1 MSDST
6 YSYTKACRSSQAR
19 RTSERVRRGKRDVF
33 GRRGV
38 RERPPLGGP
47 SEMNQEHELQQQHH
61 HEAYTLGSPGLS
73 TDRRPDDSP
82 SSEFLNE
89 RPKHVQTLARFC
101 VADAGGDR
109 TETFIQEQSGR
120 EVIRRGFADWVVRV
134 QCDVLG
140 GYWSRPTTC
149 ARTPTHSLARRDALR
164 SFASTFGETGARRGR
179 APRDGNASSLVQREQ
194 LRRRRITR
202 PVYGTATTSACATV
216 RRDDAVVGLA
226 GRGRAAKSD
235 RTGLAANVPG
245 LAVRS
250 RPPARSSNSAR
261 TGRRRC
267 APGTATRT
275 SARAS
280 VRPGRSTVVA
290 WRTTTRGSRR
300 SDLGGRWG

>member
-1 MSDST
+1 MSKLLLVFALLT
-6 YSYTKACRSSQAR
+6 LVAIAPKLLYRSN
-19 RTSERVRRGKRDVF
+19 RVAKLYGEDLRI
-33 GRRGV
+33 
-38 RERPPLGGP
+38 
-47 SEMNQEHELQQQHH
+47 
-61 HEAYTLGSPGLS
+61 GSSAFNATCSVGIGH
-73 TDRRPDDSP
+73 DRR
-82 SSEFLNE
+82 
-89 RPKHVQTLARFC
+89 RALARP
-101 VADAGGDR
+101 
-109 TETFIQEQSGR
+109 
-120 EVIRRGFADWVVRV
+120 
-134 QCDVLG
+134 L
-140 GYWSRPTTC
+140 
-149 ARTPTHSLARRDALR
+149 THSLARRDALR

-216 RRDDAVVGLA
+216 RRDGAVVGLA

-250 RPPARSSNSAR
+250 RPPARSSNMTL

>member
-1 MSDST
+1 MSKLLLVFALLT
-6 YSYTKACRSSQAR
+6 LVAIAPKLLYRSN
-19 RTSERVRRGKRDVF
+19 RVAKLYGEDLRI
-33 GRRGV
+33 
-38 RERPPLGGP
+38 
-47 SEMNQEHELQQQHH
+47 
-61 HEAYTLGSPGLS
+61 GSSAFNATCSVGIGH
-73 TDRRPDDSP
+73 DRR
-82 SSEFLNE
+82 
-89 RPKHVQTLARFC
+89 RALARP
-101 VADAGGDR
+101 
-109 TETFIQEQSGR
+109 
-120 EVIRRGFADWVVRV
+120 
-134 QCDVLG
+134 L
-140 GYWSRPTTC
+140 
-149 ARTPTHSLARRDALR
+149 THSRDALR

-216 RRDDAVVGLA
+216 RRDGAVVGLA

-250 RPPARSSNSAR
+250 RPPARSSNTVR
-261 TGRRRC
+261 NGWRRC

-290 WRTTTRGSRR
+290 WRTTTRGSCR